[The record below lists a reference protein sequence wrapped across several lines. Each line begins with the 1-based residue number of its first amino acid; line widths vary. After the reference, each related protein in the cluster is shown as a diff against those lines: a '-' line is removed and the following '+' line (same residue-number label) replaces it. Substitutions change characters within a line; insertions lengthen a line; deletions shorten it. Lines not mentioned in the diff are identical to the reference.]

1 MYELK
6 TNDVYEDFSKDK
18 KLFCFSHYSVES
30 KYYDDSK
37 KLVVGQLKYET
48 GSVTIKEFFGFKPKM
63 Y

>member
-37 KLVVGQLKYET
+37 KLVVG
-48 GSVTIKEFFGFKPKM
+48 
-63 Y
+63 